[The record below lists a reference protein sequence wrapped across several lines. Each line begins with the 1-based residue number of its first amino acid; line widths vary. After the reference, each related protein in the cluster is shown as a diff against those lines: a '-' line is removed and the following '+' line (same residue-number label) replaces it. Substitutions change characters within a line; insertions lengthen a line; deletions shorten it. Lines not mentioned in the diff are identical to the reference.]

1 MNNSEKRAYMY
12 RLIAAGASGSLLK
25 HLPANTAQRRSP
37 PRIEWEQKIVNNLP
51 NNNISSNTF
60 KNGAKAIKID
70 RFRYVTQNTLE
81 RLASRSASSMFA
93 ERNKNKVMFENPFT
107 RQNVKRGDLQFV
119 KLKLKSKSLFSRLSR
134 KGVKK

>member
-1 MNNSEKRAYMY
+1 MNNSEKRAYIY
-12 RLIAAGASGSLLK
+12 RLIAAGAPGSLLK
-25 HLPANTAQRRSP
+25 HLPPNTVQRRSP

-51 NNNISSNTF
+51 NNDISTNTF
-60 KNGAKAIKID
+60 KDGAKAIKID

-81 RLASRSASSMFA
+81 RLANRSASSMFA

-107 RQNVKRGDLQFV
+107 RQNVTRGDLQFV
-119 KLKLKSKSLFSRLSR
+119 KLKLKSKSVFSRLHR

>member
-107 RQNVKRGDLQFV
+107 RQNVKRSDLQFV